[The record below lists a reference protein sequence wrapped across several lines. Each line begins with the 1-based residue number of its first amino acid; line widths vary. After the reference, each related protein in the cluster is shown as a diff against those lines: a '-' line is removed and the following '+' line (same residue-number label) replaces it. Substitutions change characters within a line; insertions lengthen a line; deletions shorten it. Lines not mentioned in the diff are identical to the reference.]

1 MANSTITTQCCI
13 AGGGPAGMML
23 GFLLARAG
31 VQVVV
36 LEKHADFFRDFR
48 GDTVHPSTLELM
60 VELGLIDEF
69 LKLPHQEVATLSA
82 QIGAEHVQLIDF
94 RHLPTHCKF
103 VALMPQWDFLNFLA
117 ERGKR
122 YKTFDLR
129 MQAEA
134 TDLIEENGRVVG
146 LNTTTSNGALT
157 IRADLVVGCDGRH
170 SVVREKAGLK
180 SDDYGA
186 PMDVLWF
193 RVSHKDGDSV
203 DTFGHIE
210 AGKLM
215 VMFDRGD
222 YWQCAYVIPKGG
234 IERMKSEGL
243 EAFRGQVVE
252 MSPFLSDRV
261 GELKTWDDV
270 KLLSV
275 TVDRLRKWWRPG
287 LICIGDA
294 AHAMSPIGGV
304 GINMAVQDAVAAANR
319 LAEPLRDRQGDG
331 CGSSGDRGS
340 PHSAHALYPRAAAYH
355 PAANHHPRPRKPTAA
370 EAARRVEAVRR
381 LSDSASHTGA
391 IDRSRHSSRTRAD
404 ARSVGASLRGR
415 TRGFPSA
422 RERLSVDA
430 ERVAR
435 HALKRIGFGDL
446 RPRPATHSLARRGAK
461 RERCM
466 DRLGKRGRFARRNK
480 PAGARLGVRVRR
492 GGHDFTSRSDV
503 GDDGKRPDRGRLDR
517 SARHAVDFRGG
528 KNHDRGA
535 DERSWR
541 IGRGADADKHGLD
554 AALDCECVQLARE
567 SRLRRFARQYE
578 TNVVEALSLDEGR
591 CFDKRLLAAARS

>member
-1 MANSTITTQCCI
+1 MANSAITTQCCI

-31 VQVVV
+31 VRVVV

-60 VELGLIDEF
+60 FELGLIDEF
-69 LKLPHQEVATLSA
+69 LKLPHQQVETLTA
-82 QIGAEHVQLIDF
+82 QIGAEHVQMVDF

-117 ERGKR
+117 EHAKQ

-129 MQAEA
+129 MQADVTE
-134 TDLIEENGRVVG
+134 LIEENGRIVG
-146 LNTTTSNGALT
+146 LIADTPDGALT

-180 SDDYGA
+180 SDDYGS

-193 RVSHKDGDSV
+193 RVSHKDGDSM

-275 TVDRLRKWWRPG
+275 TVDRLKKWWRPG
-287 LICIGDA
+287 LLCIGDA

-319 LAEPLRDRQGDG
+319 LAGPLRTGKVTDADLQAIEDRRTLPMRFTQGLQLTTQRRIISRILETHERPKPPAFVKLFG
-331 CGSSGDRGS
+331 AFPILRRIPARLIGLGTRPEHVQTPKASTPVLEVERVVSR
-340 PHSAHALYPRAAAYH
+340 HRA
-355 PAANHHPRPRKPTAA
+355 
-370 EAARRVEAVRR
+370 
-381 LSDSASHTGA
+381 SASA
-391 IDRSRHSSRTRAD
+391 
-404 ARSVGASLRGR
+404 
-415 TRGFPSA
+415 
-422 RERLSVDA
+422 
-430 ERVAR
+430 
-435 HALKRIGFGDL
+435 
-446 RPRPATHSLARRGAK
+446 
-461 RERCM
+461 
-466 DRLGKRGRFARRNK
+466 
-480 PAGARLGVRVRR
+480 
-492 GGHDFTSRSDV
+492 
-503 GDDGKRPDRGRLDR
+503 
-517 SARHAVDFRGG
+517 
-528 KNHDRGA
+528 
-535 DERSWR
+535 
-541 IGRGADADKHGLD
+541 
-554 AALDCECVQLARE
+554 
-567 SRLRRFARQYE
+567 
-578 TNVVEALSLDEGR
+578 
-591 CFDKRLLAAARS
+591 